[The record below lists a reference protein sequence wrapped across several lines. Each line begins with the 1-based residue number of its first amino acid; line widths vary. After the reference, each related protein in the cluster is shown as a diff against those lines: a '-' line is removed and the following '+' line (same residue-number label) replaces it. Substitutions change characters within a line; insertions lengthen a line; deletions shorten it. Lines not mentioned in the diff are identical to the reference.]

1 MKTIKGAWRGLQRGV
16 SLLEVL
22 VTTVIVTT
30 GLLVVMSSFVAMA
43 KSNRYAGKMEV
54 ANNLLRLELE
64 NVRNQDYSAIQSRS
78 LYGAYE
84 DLPEF
89 ERQITVTEQGN
100 VKQVLV
106 QIYFENGRRVA
117 QATTMVAHL

>member
-1 MKTIKGAWRGLQRGV
+1 MKKMRGIGRGWQRGV

-30 GLLVVMSSFVAMA
+30 GLLVVMSSFVAIA
-43 KSNRYAGKMEV
+43 KSNRYAGKMET

-64 NVRNQDYSAIQSRS
+64 QVRNQNYDQIATRSRDNV
-78 LYGAYE
+78 YN

-89 ERQITVTEQGN
+89 ERQITVSEQGG

-117 QATTMVAHL
+117 QATTMVADL

>member
-1 MKTIKGAWRGLQRGV
+1 MKRIRRVRQEWQRGV

-30 GLLVVMSSFVAMA
+30 GLLVVMSSFVGMA
-43 KSNRYAGKMEV
+43 KSNRYAGKMEI
-54 ANNLLRLELE
+54 ANNLLRFELE
-64 NVRNQDYSAIQSRS
+64 NVRNLNYADVQSHS
-78 LYGAYE
+78 LDDVYA
-84 DLPEF
+84 DMPEY
-89 ERQITVTEQGN
+89 ERQITVTEQGS

-117 QATTMVAHL
+117 QATTMVAQL

>member
-1 MKTIKGAWRGLQRGV
+1 LQRGV
-16 SLLEVL
+16 SLLEIL

-43 KSNRYAGKMEV
+43 KSNRYAGKMEI

-64 NVRNQDYSAIQSRS
+64 NVRNQSYSEIQSLS
-78 LYGAYE
+78 LDGIYT

-89 ERQITVTEQGN
+89 ERRITVTEQSN

-117 QATTMVAHL
+117 QATTMVAQL